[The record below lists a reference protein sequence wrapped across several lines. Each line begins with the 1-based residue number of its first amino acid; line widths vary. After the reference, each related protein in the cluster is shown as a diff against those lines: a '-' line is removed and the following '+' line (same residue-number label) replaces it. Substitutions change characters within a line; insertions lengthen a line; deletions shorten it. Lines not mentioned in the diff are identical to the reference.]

1 MSNVDTEKI
10 VDKFS
15 KLLII
20 GGDIDSSSSGYP
32 RGGFLPIFPCK
43 KKTDNSKN
51 TENREFFQTKKTGNT
66 SIKDILASR
75 RRKSHSQ
82 DKGI

>member
-1 MSNVDTEKI
+1 MSNIDSENI
-10 VDKFS
+10 VDKFN
-15 KLLII
+15 KLLIV

-75 RRKSHSQ
+75 RRKFQSA
-82 DKGI
+82 DE